1 MITPKVFDIET
12 LNWVLPIA
20 VGFYDGERY
29 YEFIQANEADDV
41 LWRFLEFLTQYPG
54 ARLFAHNA
62 ADYDNKF
69 ILDCLKR
76 HDQKVKFAGGMG
88 KLVWAEN
95 DISFEDSYLMIGRGL
110 NACCQAFGVE
120 QKLHWDHSK
129 TGKPWEMGDSLGEFK
144 AYMKRDVL
152 ALSEVLDKFCRK
164 VIDYFNIIPSATL
177 SLTAV
182 KAFDKNFYDVKKI
195 EANEKLENFISCLL
209 YTSPSPRDS

>member
-29 YEFIQANEADDV
+29 FEFIQENDTDDV

-54 ARLFAHNA
+54 SRLFAHNA

-88 KLVWAEN
+88 KLVWAEQ

-110 NACCQAFGVE
+110 NTCCQVFGVE
-120 QKLHWDHSK
+120 QKLAWDHSK
-129 TGKPWEMGDSLGEFK
+129 TVRPWMMRKTDFEKFRQ
-144 AYMKRDVL
+144 YMKRDVL

-164 VIDYFNIIPSATL
+164 VLDYFNIVPSASRTTL
-177 SLTAV
+177 LREKEKASEWRISLLKTM
-182 KAFDKNFYDVKKI
+182 
-195 EANEKLENFISCLL
+195 
-209 YTSPSPRDS
+209 